1 MLRYKGETF
10 NMVDCEGVSHKVV
23 QVTSI
28 KAKKAYEDG
37 KPVWMHP
44 CNMRVNN
51 MWQNP
56 MPTSKKRIETIT
68 LTPKEE
74 QKIEDVISLLTTI
87 KGTYQDIFRKN
98 GEIWCTGSYPSCI
111 DRLADVAWRVSMVR
125 TTYGG
130 SSVINDY
137 PCPKMPFADFSEE

>member
-51 MWQNP
+51 MWQIINIGKYP
-56 MPTSKKRIETIT
+56 FFRLNI
-68 LTPKEE
+68 
-74 QKIEDVISLLTTI
+74 
-87 KGTYQDIFRKN
+87 IFGDRFTCYIN
-98 GEIWCTGSYPSCI
+98 VLYFYCI
-111 DRLADVAWRVSMVR
+111 
-125 TTYGG
+125 
-130 SSVINDY
+130 
-137 PCPKMPFADFSEE
+137 

>member
-1 MLRYKGETF
+1 MLRYKGETC

-56 MPTSKKRIETIT
+56 MPTSKKRIEDNAFTSGST
-68 LTPKEE
+68 FENVVNDFRFYNCDNERGKYP
-74 QKIEDVISLLTTI
+74 
-87 KGTYQDIFRKN
+87 IF
-98 GEIWCTGSYPSCI
+98 
-111 DRLADVAWRVSMVR
+111 
-125 TTYGG
+125 
-130 SSVINDY
+130 
-137 PCPKMPFADFSEE
+137 FAPAA

>member
-56 MPTSKKRIETIT
+56 MPTSKKRIEDNAFTSGST
-68 LTPKEE
+68 FENVVNDFRYDNCDNERGKYP
-74 QKIEDVISLLTTI
+74 
-87 KGTYQDIFRKN
+87 IF
-98 GEIWCTGSYPSCI
+98 
-111 DRLADVAWRVSMVR
+111 
-125 TTYGG
+125 
-130 SSVINDY
+130 
-137 PCPKMPFADFSEE
+137 FAPAA